1 MAMKLKKIILIRHAK
16 VVIDGSHWLNSQ
28 ELKEW
33 IVAYN
38 LAPIEHSVREEQLI
52 EELKEADFVLT
63 SALRRTIDTVELLD
77 GEINLSSMVFNE
89 LDTPEYNIL
98 WLKLRPSS
106 WLTLFRVLQMLGIK
120 TKNSFLQKSKERAKK
135 GADILESKLNGNN
148 TVALVG
154 HGGLNHFLA
163 KELKRRGFRLTQ
175 SHRKNKN
182 LGFRVFEKSFS

>member
-1 MAMKLKKIILIRHAK
+1 MAMKSKKIILIRHAK
-16 VVIDGSHWLNSQ
+16 VVIDGSQWLNSE
-28 ELKEW
+28 ELKDW
-33 IVAYN
+33 VVAYN
-38 LAPIEHSVREEQLI
+38 LAPIEHSVRDEQLLQ
-52 EELKEADFVLT
+52 ELKEADFVLT

-89 LDTPEYNIL
+89 LDIPEYNIP

-106 WLTLFRVLQMLGIK
+106 WLTLFRVLQILRIK

-135 GADILESKLNGNN
+135 GADILESKLNGNG

-163 KELKRRGFRLTQ
+163 QELKRRGFRLAQ